1 MENMEDNSV
10 VAYFNK
16 ETKKAEVKVST
27 HKTIT
32 GEIVRTHSDVKSDK
46 NKK

>member
-1 MENMEDNSV
+1 MEDKTV
-10 VAYFNK
+10 VSYFNK
-16 ETKKAEVKVST
+16 ETGKGEVKVHS

-32 GEIVRTHSDVKSDK
+32 GEIVRMPADAKK